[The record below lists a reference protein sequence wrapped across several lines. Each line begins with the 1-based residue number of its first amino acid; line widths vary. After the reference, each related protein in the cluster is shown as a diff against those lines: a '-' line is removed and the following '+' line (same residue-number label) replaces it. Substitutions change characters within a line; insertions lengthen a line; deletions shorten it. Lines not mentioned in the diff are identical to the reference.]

1 MDFTVFLLGGLALGC
16 LHAMDADHITSVS
29 MLILEKLPFRKTLP
43 LALRWST
50 GHAVMLFVLAG
61 LMTGMKTT
69 FEALDLSGAEQWVGA
84 SMIGL
89 GLWVFV
95 WQWKKERTGEFG
107 KAHKSRS
114 EWALFGMGVLHGM
127 AGSSSILLL
136 IPVALSQSVL
146 LLFGYVL
153 SFSLGMMLAMGCY
166 AFLVSHAIRFKT
178 ISVHLVRLRYLAAGI
193 TIVIGLHLFTAGAT
207 T

>member
-1 MDFTVFLLGGLALGC
+1 MDYTVFLLGGLALGC
-16 LHAMDADHITSVS
+16 LHAMDTDHITTVS

-69 FEALDLSGAEQWVGA
+69 FEAMDLSGAEQWVGA

-95 WQWKKERTGEFG
+95 WHG
-107 KAHKSRS
+107 KAHKPRP
-114 EWALFGMGVLHGM
+114 EWALFSMGVLHGM

-146 LLFGYVL
+146 LVFGYVL
-153 SFSLGMMLAMGCY
+153 SFSLGMMLTMACY
-166 AFLVSHAIRFKT
+166 AFLVSHAIRSKF
-178 ISVHLVRLRYLAAGI
+178 ISVHLVRLRYLSAGI
-193 TIVIGLHLFTAGAT
+193 TVAIGLHLFTAGAT